1 MIMKCRKINGIEKNV
16 CTAEQMIAYN
26 YAFSWRDCYIRRTKE
41 ATTAIQKDEVLQ
53 DIINFVTSDV
63 LRRDDMKKY
72 NADAIVVAFRQ
83 GFASY
88 IKDFFIASDYVKIG
102 KVFKIPYEII

>member
-1 MIMKCRKINGIEKNV
+1 MIMKCRKINGIDKNV

-83 GFASY
+83 GFTSY

-102 KVFKIPYEII
+102 EIFKIPYEIV

>member
-1 MIMKCRKINGIEKNV
+1 MKMKCRKIIGIEKSV

-26 YAFSWRDCYIRRTKE
+26 YAFSWRDCYKRRTKQ

-53 DIINFVTSDV
+53 DIINFVVSDV

-72 NADAIVVAFRQ
+72 NADAIFVAFRQ
-83 GFASY
+83 GFPVY
-88 IKDFFIASDYVKIG
+88 IDNFFIASDYARIG
-102 KVFKIPYEII
+102 EVFKIPYVII